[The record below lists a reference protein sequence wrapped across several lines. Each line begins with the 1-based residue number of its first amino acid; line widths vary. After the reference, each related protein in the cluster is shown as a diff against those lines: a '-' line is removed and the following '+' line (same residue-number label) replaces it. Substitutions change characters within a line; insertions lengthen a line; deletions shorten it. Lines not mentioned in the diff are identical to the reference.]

1 MRMYDRKLS
10 IISFYLPGLSIYQ
23 IRYHIYWLLRKPFT
37 MAKVMIFEN
46 DWWYWQTFSSEA
58 KNVRNIWPRSSHN
71 NEEQKIENKPSKYC
85 FDQLPVCKNCSFKR
99 LSLMDE
105 VNIRNCPFY
114 HPNAVTLIL
123 KLHVLSNELL
133 FPTVTHT

>member
-1 MRMYDRKLS
+1 MKWNN
-10 IISFYLPGLSIYQ
+10 ISHYLPGLSIHQ

-71 NEEQKIENKPSKYC
+71 NDEQKIENKPSKYC
-85 FDQLPVCKNCSFKR
+85 FDQLPVFKNCSLKC

-133 FPTVTHT
+133 FSTSTHT